1 MRYFRW
7 AFFLLGSFLLF
18 LVAADAVAFSPVS
31 YQANFKTQGADV
43 PVQYRAWI
51 PEGFDRIKG
60 LIITLPGSRGD
71 HQGITSNSL
80 WQFRLSQMGYGIIG
94 FRDVSTGA
102 GYWGADSTEVHAN
115 LKLVLDS
122 VANSFGHPEI
132 GNAPVLLDGISQG
145 GFNVGHLASFIPE
158 RTLGFIADKGYY
170 AGMFDNQIYTAPGV
184 VIAGFHDQTVPAT
197 SLYQQ
202 FQFGRQYNL
211 NLGFITE
218 WRTSHAETSEN
229 LRLVLM
235 DQMIRSRYPHGQL
248 PSLMPNQ
255 PLALNQPTGWLAEAP
270 LLEQGQLVYN
280 PAPVVAP
287 EANYPL
293 DPQQA
298 SWFLNETM
306 ATIFQAHN
314 DDTFAIKPIQMT
326 ARTLIGKIRLDLS
339 VNGILSDRLELYH
352 NNQLIAEL
360 DPRLGPIQFL
370 FTPRQNGLHTFIA
383 KAAYLVNGETRF
395 TTSYVAALA
404 AGVVAVPEPT
414 GLALISAIGLGIFF
428 RRTI

>member
-1 MRYFRW
+1 
-7 AFFLLGSFLLF
+7 
-18 LVAADAVAFSPVS
+18 VII
-31 YQANFKTQGADV
+31 
-43 PVQYRAWI
+43 RALQVI
-51 PEGFDRIKG
+51 A
-60 LIITLPGSRGD
+60 RGV
-71 HQGITSNSL
+71 
-80 WQFRLSQMGYGIIG
+80 
-94 FRDVSTGA
+94 RDVSTGA

-122 VANSFGHPEI
+122 VATSFGHPEI
-132 GNAPVLLDGISQG
+132 SNAPVLLDGISQG

-158 RTLGFIADKGYY
+158 RTLGFIADKGYLSVS
-170 AGMFDNQIYTAPGV
+170 FDDQIYSAPGV
-184 VIAGFHDQTVPAT
+184 VIAGFHDQVVPAT
-197 SLYQQ
+197 SLHQQ
-202 FQFGRQYNL
+202 FLFGRQFNQ

-229 LRLVLM
+229 LRLALM

-248 PSLMPNQ
+248 PSLVPNQ
-255 PLALNQPTGWLAEAP
+255 PLALNEPTGWLAEAP

-280 PAPVVAP
+280 PAPIVAP

-298 SWFLNETM
+298 SWFLNETIT
-306 ATIFQAHN
+306 TIFKAHN

-326 ARTLIGKIRLDLS
+326 ARTLLGKIRLELS

-360 DPRLGPIQFL
+360 DPSLGPMQYL

-383 KAAYLVNGETRF
+383 KAEYIVNGETRS
-395 TTSYVAALA
+395 TTSYVAGLA
-404 AGVVAVPEPT
+404 AGVVEVPEPT
-414 GLALISAIGLGIFF
+414 SIILLSVLGTTALFSRAGSTDTKSAKRLATS
-428 RRTI
+428 RC

>member
-1 MRYFRW
+1 MRFFRW
-7 AFFLLGSFLLF
+7 ASFLLGSCLLF
-18 LVAADAVAFSPVS
+18 LVAVDAAAFSPVS
-31 YQANFKTQGADV
+31 YQTNFKTQGVNV

-122 VANSFGHPEI
+122 VANSFGHPELS
-132 GNAPVLLDGISQG
+132 NAPVLLDGISQG

-184 VIAGFHDQTVPAT
+184 VIAGFSDQTVPAT

-229 LRLVLM
+229 LRLALM

-248 PSLMPNQ
+248 PSLLPNQ

-287 EANYPL
+287 EGSYPL

-298 SWFLNETM
+298 SWFLNETV
-306 ATIFQAHN
+306 ATIFQSVN

-326 ARTLIGKIRLDLS
+326 ARTLLGKIRLDLA

-360 DPRLGPIQFL
+360 DPSLGPIQFL

-383 KAAYLVNGETRF
+383 KTEYVSNGETKY
-395 TTSYVAALA
+395 TSNFLTALA
-404 AGVVAVPEPT
+404 AGVVEVPEP
-414 GLALISAIGLGIFF
+414 AAFAMISAIGLSMFF